1 MRILDD
7 LEEMRLL
14 PIHVEAAVFGSGNV
28 PIANINENYRSLLAA
43 PTGDDMESKTFTEKS
58 STEEPGVHLHF
69 ILPEEYTH
77 GSQQEEGGDIVYPD
91 LPNRWTVTRIAV
103 LESEGKEPVLRRKNW
118 ILESD
123 LLSAFPDSDKQY
135 TSIGYDDPKK
145 PYRFLGKM
153 RDWDGVVTSPGEHF
167 SHLSAVST
175 GKPHFSGYYPEC
187 KNVLGCYDSLSDLK
201 VREGTEDFIRLTYIV
216 CGWTENEDPRDH
228 AVCHGIVTGIKW
240 TGPYGSYETGIP
252 SGTNIPNVAVG
263 NSLEEAAAALG
274 SYYLKQPEME
284 KVLKHLF
291 FGTLSDW
298 EKLDGALEGEKKV
311 KQYQF
316 RPEPSRQE
324 IKIQGKEAGC
334 FREREEIL
342 YEISRSRKH
351 QEEYEEQMKEKRQEI
366 YLLWRKYAMD
376 PKFLEKARIGIS
388 QRMEAV
394 TGLEKKREHE
404 EFVEQEAVKNSELCL
419 ETGKC

>member
-1 MRILDD
+1 
-7 LEEMRLL
+7 
-14 PIHVEAAVFGSGNV
+14 
-28 PIANINENYRSLLAA
+28 
-43 PTGDDMESKTFTEKS
+43 
-58 STEEPGVHLHF
+58 
-69 ILPEEYTH
+69 
-77 GSQQEEGGDIVYPD
+77 
-91 LPNRWTVTRIAV
+91 
-103 LESEGKEPVLRRKNW
+103 
-118 ILESD
+118 
-123 LLSAFPDSDKQY
+123 
-135 TSIGYDDPKK
+135 
-145 PYRFLGKM
+145 M

-291 FGTLSDW
+291 SGPCPIGRNLTGLWRGRRRSNSTSSARNPPGKRLKFR
-298 EKLDGALEGEKKV
+298 EKKPV
-311 KQYQF
+311 VF
-316 RPEPSRQE
+316 
-324 IKIQGKEAGC
+324 GKE
-334 FREREEIL
+334 R
-342 YEISRSRKH
+342 RSF
-351 QEEYEEQMKEKRQEI
+351 MKFPAAENIR
-366 YLLWRKYAMD
+366 RNM
-376 PKFLEKARIGIS
+376 RN
-388 QRMEAV
+388 R
-394 TGLEKKREHE
+394 
-404 EFVEQEAVKNSELCL
+404 
-419 ETGKC
+419 